1 MSYSPQPPQAKHHVR
16 FYILMSTLV
25 ITGVFFI
32 LFLNDGDGL
41 TSFTVKNFATG
52 GVTGEGNE
60 SLEEEELALE
70 EEKSTNE
77 VDVSLAFD
85 RVPTVQKEA
94 KVKDLELSFDDLTT
108 KVRINDERLEL
119 SNLKHVTLRVK
130 GFVGS
135 IDFNSEGASI
145 DGTARSIAVN
155 NVTLSSK
162 GTMKISFDNLDYE
175 TLSIGE
181 LELTDLELETGDG
194 TLKVEEKLVYTLEQD
209 NVKMEYFNGRLFIDR
224 GLDTQVKL
232 DGVARGISVSGAL
245 LNFNVR

>member
-1 MSYSPQPPQAKHHVR
+1 MGYPPQPPQAKHHVR
-16 FYILMSTLV
+16 FYVLMSTLV
-25 ITGVFFI
+25 IAGIFFI

-41 TSFTVKNFATG
+41 TSFTVKDFATG
-52 GVTGEGNE
+52 ATAGEGNGAI
-60 SLEEEELALE
+60 EEEFPE
-70 EEKSTNE
+70 EQKSANE
-77 VDVSLAFD
+77 VGISLSFD

-94 KVKDLELSFDDLTT
+94 KIKDIELSFDDLTT

-135 IDFNSEGASI
+135 IDFSSQGASI

-194 TLKVEEKLVYTLEQD
+194 TLKVEEKLLYTLEQD

-224 GLDTQVKL
+224 GLDTRVDL
-232 DGVARGISVSGAL
+232 EGVARGIAVSGAL